1 MTLADLNSK
10 VAMNLVKNKLPQHL
24 FLHRVRVSQPMSLSG
39 SIILF
44 PINKS
49 FLIRGML
56 FKKKKHSIF
65 VLPLLFCQSFSKQTL
80 AKVWW
85 IRFVKKCLLVLL
97 SLWKSGHGLWK
108 RTDNMNVSADLGH
121 KTKKGNKR
129 RKTSGQSCPCSSRKV
144 QYHRSTLAVTHWMHV
159 VRLKECYLITPSLVW
174 TEQCAETL
182 QQI

>member
-10 VAMNLVKNKLPQHL
+10 VAMNLVKINYPSIFFCIGLGSANQCLCQALL
-24 FLHRVRVSQPMSLSG
+24 FCFLS
-39 SIILF
+39 
-44 PINKS
+44 INHS
-49 FLIRGML
+49 SSEECFL
-56 FKKKKHSIF
+56 KKKKHSVF

-108 RTDNMNVSADLGH
+108 RPDNMNVSADLGH